1 MPSTRKAKAST
12 RRDSTVAPTIT
23 SCELRSA
30 CREGKKKDQIQLVAV
45 LSVPTIRKT
54 RALTTT
60 KICSVK
66 KRTPETFPNKRIKKK
81 LRSTVKSVVDDDD
94 NDDGGGKL
102 PASKV
107 PVLTAVN
114 DDDEVGHGMPGLQEK
129 EICREDDDDDDDD
142 DDNKSKKN
150 HKEAEETGKKVSP
163 LFSTANTTS
172 PIVSMLLKM
181 SKSTRYVDVSSLN
194 HDACINGEAFVGTFK
209 ATGES
214 FLLADPQSSPT
225 IVCMRCGKICKSFD
239 TFTKSHK
246 YFYPQKYGP
255 NHTKEKPQ
263 IKNCKSAKDPFFG
276 NCQDYWHDSSQGVDG
291 EWAPAQVN
299 VNAQQTKWQKI
310 NPELVQLVEIDDS
323 SLDVCVSHLPPKW
336 LPHKKVTFNIYH
348 LT

>member
-1 MPSTRKAKAST
+1 MRST
-12 RRDSTVAPTIT
+12 RRITRKSTVVPT
-23 SCELRSA
+23 SNSRDSRVA
-30 CREGKKKDQIQLVAV
+30 RRQGKKKDQIQLVAV

-102 PASKV
+102 PASKD
-107 PVLTAVN
+107 PVLTAV
-114 DDDEVGHGMPGLQEK
+114 
-129 EICREDDDDDDDD
+129 DDDD

-150 HKEAEETGKKVSP
+150 HKEAEETGKSKKVSP

-172 PIVSMLLKM
+172 PMVSTLLKM
-181 SKSTRYVDVSSLN
+181 SKSTGYIDVSSLN
-194 HDACINGEAFVGTFK
+194 HDACKNGEAFVGTIK

-214 FLLADPQSSPT
+214 FMFADPQSSPT
-225 IVCMRCGKICKSFD
+225 LVCMRCGKICKSFD

-263 IKNCKSAKDPFFG
+263 IKNRESAKHPFFG
-276 NCQDYWHDSSQGVDG
+276 NCLDYWYDASQGDDA
-291 EWAPAQVN
+291 EWAPTQVN
-299 VNAQQTKWQKI
+299 VIAQRTQWQDN
-310 NPELVQLVEIDDS
+310 NPKCVKLVEIDFS
-323 SLDVCVSHLPPKW
+323 SLDAKVFPPATKVAAS
-336 LPHKKVTFNIYH
+336 KKK
-348 LT
+348 